1 MRLRI
6 LPVFWLSV
14 LAAFAQ
20 APAPPAQTLS
30 PLSIDLANAIDRA
43 KAYSPQ
49 FQAAGIAALSAREDR
64 IQAKAALLP
73 NVNLLNQY
81 TYTQG
86 NGTPSGVFV
95 ANNGVHLYDEQATVH
110 ADLFSPGK
118 LADYRR
124 TVAAESIARARQSI
138 AVRGLVTTVVQAYYA
153 VISAQRRVENARRS
167 LEEATRFQDITQKQE
182 RGGEVA
188 RADVVKS
195 TLQLRERERDL
206 TESMANVEKAKLGL
220 SVLLFADL
228 AQPFALV
235 DDLSASLPLASGD
248 EVQQQ
253 AFMNNPEL
261 QAAEAAITQA
271 SFSVLSAKS
280 AYLPSLVVD
289 YFYGM
294 DSNYFAAKTPDGM
307 NNLGSVVQVGV
318 HVPVWNW
325 GATKSKVRQA
335 ELLRRQATLDLSFAK
350 RSIRANS
357 ESLYLEANVARTQLV
372 SLQATLDLSAESLRL
387 TLLRYTGG
395 EATAL
400 EVVDAQSSAALARN
414 AYSDGLARYRLALA
428 ALQVLAGRF

>member
-6 LPVFWLSV
+6 LF
-14 LAAFAQ
+14 AACATSILLPEQ
-20 APAPPAQTLS
+20 IPDPKASAGPIP
-30 PLSIDLANAIDRA
+30 IDLANAIERA

-73 NVNLLNQY
+73 NVSLLNQY

-110 ADLFSPGK
+110 ADLFSPSK

-124 TVAAESIARARQSI
+124 SIAAESAAKARQSI
-138 AVRGLVTTVVQAYYA
+138 AVRGLVTTVIQAYYA
-153 VISAQRRVENARRS
+153 VITAQRRLENSRRS
-167 LEEATRFQDITQKQE
+167 LEESIRFQDITQKQE
-182 RGGEVA
+182 QGGEVS
-188 RADVVKS
+188 RADVVKA

-206 TESMANVEKAKLGL
+206 AESTANVEKAKVGL
-220 SVLLFADL
+220 SILLFADVS
-228 AQPFALV
+228 QPFSLV
-235 DDLSASLPLASGD
+235 DDLSANLPLAPG
-248 EVQQQ
+248 EELQQR
-253 AFMNNPEL
+253 AFVNNPEL
-261 QAAEAAITQA
+261 QAAEAAIAQA
-271 SFSVLSAKS
+271 GYGVLSARG

-318 HVPVWNW
+318 HIPVWNW
-325 GATKSKVRQA
+325 GATRSKVRQA
-335 ELLRRQATLDLSFAK
+335 ELLRKQATLDLSFAK
-350 RSIRANS
+350 RNIRANS
-357 ESLYLEANVARTQLV
+357 ETLYLEANVARTQLA

-400 EVVDAQSSAALARN
+400 EVVDAQNAAALARN
-414 AYSDGLARYRLALA
+414 AYSDGLARYRIALA
-428 ALQVLAGRF
+428 ALEVLAGRF